1 MEKEECYIAIDLKS
15 FYASAEC
22 ILRGLDPLN
31 TNLVVADASRTE
43 KTICLAVS
51 PSLKA
56 HGIPGRPR
64 LFEVVEKVKLVNAQR
79 KACAPGHKFSGKS
92 YDADALKCNPS
103 LELDYI
109 VAPPQMAWYME
120 FSARIVGIYLK
131 YVAPEDLHIYS
142 VDEVF
147 IHATPYLQ
155 PLKLDGVGF
164 ARMLME
170 EVLSQTGITATA
182 GIGTNLY
189 LCKIAMDIVAKHAK
203 PDAHGARIGV
213 LDEMR
218 YRQTLWNHQPLTDFW
233 RVGRGTAKK
242 LAANGMH
249 TMGDIA
255 RCSLGKDNQLH
266 NENLLYKLFGIN
278 AELLIDHAWGY
289 EPCRMEHIKSYKPQS
304 NSLSSGQVLT
314 CPYTYEKAR
323 LVIREMADDLA
334 LDLISKG
341 LQTISITVT
350 VGYDVENLLDP
361 LRREAYSGPVTVDFY
376 GRETPKHAHGSIRLP
391 KPTASSKEILQAVT
405 AVYERTVNPQLLIRR
420 LTVGA
425 LIAQKA
431 IEEQSYTQLDLFT
444 DDRKKQAQEIK
455 EGRERK
461 RQQAVLEIKRKFG
474 KNAILRGMDLEE
486 GATARERHGQI
497 GGHKA

>member
-1 MEKEECYIAIDLKS
+1 METTECYIAIDLKS

-56 HGIPGRPR
+56 HGIPGRAR

-79 KACAPGHKFSGKS
+79 RAYAPGHKFTEKS
-92 YDADALKCNPS
+92 CFTDALNHNPS

-120 FSARIVGIYLK
+120 FSARIVGIYLR

-155 PLKLDGVGF
+155 AQKLDGIGF
-164 ARMLME
+164 ARKLMA
-170 EVLSQTGITATA
+170 EVLAETGITATA

-203 PDAHGARIGV
+203 PDGHGARIGV
-213 LDEMR
+213 LNEMS
-218 YRQTLWNHQPLTDFW
+218 YRRTLWNHQPITDFW
-233 RVGRGTAKK
+233 RVGRGTARK

-249 TMGDIA
+249 TMGDVA
-255 RCSLGKDNQLH
+255 RCSIGKDNQLH
-266 NENLLYKLFGIN
+266 NEDLLYKLFGVN

-289 EPCRMEHIKSYKPQS
+289 EPCRMEHIKAYKPQS

-314 CPYTYEKAR
+314 CPYTFEKAR
-323 LVIREMADDLA
+323 LVVREMADDLA
-334 LDLISKG
+334 LDLMSKG
-341 LQTISITVT
+341 LQTSCITVT

-361 LRREAYSGPVTVDFY
+361 LRREAYTGPVTTDFY
-376 GRETPKHAHGSIRLP
+376 GRQIPKHAHGSIRLP
-391 KPTASSKEILQAVT
+391 QPTAFSREIIQAVT
-405 AVYERTVNPQLLIRR
+405 KVFEQAVNRQLLIRR
-420 LTVGA
+420 LTIGA
-425 LIAQKA
+425 DFAAEPQMQQ
-431 IEEQSYTQLDLFT
+431 EYTQLDLFT
-444 DDRKKQAQEIK
+444 DDKQKQAQEAR
-455 EGRERK
+455 ESRERK

-474 KNAILRGMDLEE
+474 KNAILRGMDLED
-486 GATARERHGQI
+486 GATAKERHGQI

>member
-79 KACAPGHKFSGKS
+79 KACAPGHRFSGKS
-92 YDADALKCNPS
+92 CDAAALRCNPS

-170 EVLSQTGITATA
+170 EVLSETGITATA

-213 LDEMR
+213 LDEMG

-391 KPTASSKEILQAVT
+391 KPTASSTEILQAVT

-425 LIAQKA
+425 LIAEKA

-444 DDRKKQAQEIK
+444 DDRKKQAQEARD
-455 EGRERK
+455 GRERK

-486 GATARERHGQI
+486 GATAKERHGQI

>member
-1 MEKEECYIAIDLKS
+1 METTECYIAIDLKS

-64 LFEVVEKVKLVNAQR
+64 LFEVVEQVKLVNAQR
-79 KACAPGHKFSGKS
+79 RACAPGHKFTEKS
-92 YDADALKCNPS
+92 CYADALAHNPG

-120 FSARIVGIYLK
+120 FSARIVGIYLR

-155 PLKLDGVGF
+155 AQKLDGVGF
-164 ARMLME
+164 ARKLMA
-170 EVLSQTGITATA
+170 EVLAETGITATA

-213 LDEMR
+213 LDEMS
-218 YRQTLWNHQPLTDFW
+218 YRRTLWNHQPLTDFW
-233 RVGRGTAKK
+233 RVGRGTARK

-255 RCSLGKDNQLH
+255 RCSIGKDNQLH
-266 NENLLYKLFGIN
+266 NENLLYKLFGVN

-289 EPCRMEHIKSYKPQS
+289 EPCRMEHIKAYKPQS

-314 CPYTYEKAR
+314 CPYTFEKAR
-323 LVIREMADDLA
+323 LVVREMADDLA
-334 LDLISKG
+334 LDLVSKG
-341 LQTISITVT
+341 LQTGCITVT

-361 LRREAYSGPVTVDFY
+361 LRREAYTGPVTTDFY
-376 GRETPKHAHGSIRLP
+376 GRQIPKHAHGSVRLSQ
-391 KPTASSKEILQAVT
+391 PTASSREIIQAVT
-405 AVYERTVNPQLLIRR
+405 QVFERAVNRQLLIRR
-420 LTVGA
+420 LTIGA
-425 LIAQKA
+425 DIAAEPQA
-431 IEEQSYTQLDLFT
+431 QQEYTQLDLFT
-444 DDRKKQAQEIK
+444 DDTQKQAQEAR
-455 EGRERK
+455 ESRERK

-474 KNAILRGMDLEE
+474 KNAILRGMDLED
-486 GATARERHGQI
+486 GATAKERHGQI